1 MVAGVLLVVSLAVM
15 LAGAVV
21 FTNAVEWAGARLHLG
36 HSAVGSVLAAAATV
50 LPEALIFIVAVA
62 RGRQGNGIAVG
73 AIAGA
78 PFLLA
83 TLALALCGVSAVVFR
98 GRRGSA
104 QLLLGRHES
113 VPDLLVVVCALAV
126 SVAIGVAGAPALRFA
141 GASVLLAAYAAV
153 TWRSVSRARQAG
165 GAGQPASL
173 YFGTARHDPPPTV
186 LVAVQTLAGAG
197 LLAGAAELYVRC
209 VGNLAGT
216 LGASALTLT
225 LVIAPLAT
233 ELPEQINSVLW
244 IREGKDVLALGNITG
259 AMVLQCTLL
268 VAAGMAFTDWQLTA
282 PALLAMLG
290 ALAGAALGLTA
301 ALRARRLSAPVIGC
315 WAGMYL
321 GGITSIIA
329 LT

>member
-1 MVAGVLLVVSLAVM
+1 MVAAVLLVVSLAVI
-15 LAGAVV
+15 LAGGVV

-62 RGRQGNGIAVG
+62 RGRQGGGIAVG

-78 PFLLA
+78 PLLLA

-104 QLLLGRHES
+104 RLFLGRHES

-126 SVAIGVAGAPALRFA
+126 SVAIGLTGVTALRLAGAA
-141 GASVLLAAYAAV
+141 VLLVAYAVV

-165 GAGQPASL
+165 GAAEPARL
-173 YFGTARHDPPPTV
+173 YFGTARHNPPPTV

-197 LLAGAAELYVRC
+197 LLGGAAELYVRC
-209 VGNLAGT
+209 VGQLAGT

-259 AMVLQCTLL
+259 ALVLQCTLL
-268 VAAGMAFTDWQLTA
+268 IAAGMAFTDWQLTA
-282 PALLAMLG
+282 PALLALLG
-290 ALAGAALGLTA
+290 ALAGAALALAA
-301 ALRARRLSAPVIGC
+301 ALRARRLSASVIGC
-315 WAGMYL
+315 WAGMYV
-321 GGITSIIA
+321 GGITSIIT

>member
-15 LAGAVV
+15 LVGGVV

-50 LPEALIFIVAVA
+50 LPEALIFIVAIA
-62 RGRQGNGIAVG
+62 RGRQDDGIAIG

-83 TLALALCGVSAVVFR
+83 TLALALCGVSALAFR

-104 QLLLGRHES
+104 RLLLGRQDS
-113 VPDLLVVVCALAV
+113 APDLLVVVGALAA
-126 SVAIGVAGAPALRFA
+126 SVAIGVAGVPVLRFVGA
-141 GASVLLAAYAAV
+141 GVLLAAYAVV
-153 TWRSVSRARQAG
+153 TWRSVSKARQEG
-165 GAGQPASL
+165 GAAEPARL
-173 YFGTARHDPPPTV
+173 YFGAAGRNPPATV
-186 LVAVQTLAGAG
+186 RVAAQTLVGVG
-197 LLAGAAELYVRC
+197 LLAGAAELFVRC
-209 VGNLAGT
+209 VGDLAST

-259 AMVLQCTLL
+259 ALVLQCTLL

-290 ALAGAALGLTA
+290 SLVGAALGLAA
-301 ALRARRLSAPVIGC
+301 ALSTRRISAPVIGC

-329 LT
+329 LA